1 MTAKQDI
8 LNAVRRN
15 APEPV
20 PHPGLDGDWITFA
33 DRSRQ
38 FAEVLQSVG
47 GTAVHVP
54 DLHAIGGQLRQSP
67 NWPSSPRICSLV
79 PDAVASTVDLNDVD
93 VPQDLH
99 DLDVAVLPR

>member
-20 PHPGLDGDWITFA
+20 PHPGLDGDWITYA

-38 FAEVLQSVG
+38 FAEVLRSVG

-54 DLHAIGGQLRQSP
+54 DVPAIGGQLRQSP
-67 NWPSSPRICSLV
+67 NWPSSLRICSTLV
-79 PDAVASTVDLNDVD
+79 SALII
-93 VPQDLH
+93 
-99 DLDVAVLPR
+99 